1 MTNNRLYKDSSVSIH
16 IKNNKILTH
25 WNGDTLYI
33 MLRTKKCGYTARK
46 IKEHGKFRKFLKG
59 DKDQEAY

>member
-1 MTNNRLYKDSSVSIH
+1 
-16 IKNNKILTH
+16 
-25 WNGDTLYI
+25 

>member
-1 MTNNRLYKDSSVSIH
+1 
-16 IKNNKILTH
+16 
-25 WNGDTLYI
+25 

-46 IKEHGKFRKFLKG
+46 IKEHGKFRKLKG